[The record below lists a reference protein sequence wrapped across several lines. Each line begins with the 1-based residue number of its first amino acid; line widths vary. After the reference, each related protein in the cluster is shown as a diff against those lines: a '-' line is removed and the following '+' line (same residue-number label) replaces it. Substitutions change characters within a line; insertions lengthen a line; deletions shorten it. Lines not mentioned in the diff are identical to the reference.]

1 VSQPWQEM
9 SWPARGPGGGNASP
23 PTGPGSNWSRGR
35 IDLTGPAPGREQ
47 AGSPAPEPAGR
58 PDRRASVSYRPGALL
73 TGRGAMLGMFVLSFL
88 GILIATWLHWSPLA
102 GGSFVLGCVVA
113 ALRTKHRDLLTVV
126 VSPPLLFFCALV
138 GVKALTSSGDRLVS
152 VAGGTALTLANVA
165 PWLFAGV
172 AISLI
177 IAWCRGLPRCVNDL
191 RRELR
196 GDREAGRA
204 QAAESTAS
212 GGYSRPRP
220 GSGSRG

>member
-1 VSQPWQEM
+1 MSQPWQEM

-23 PTGPGSNWSRGR
+23 PSGPGSNWSRSR
-35 IDLTGPAPGREQ
+35 IDLTAASPDRAA
-47 AGSPAPEPAGR
+47 AGSRVPEPAGR
-58 PDRRASVSYRPGALL
+58 PDRRASVNQRAGPLL
-73 TGRGAMLGMFVLSFL
+73 TGRGALLGMFALSFL
-88 GILIATWLHWSPLA
+88 GILVATWLHWSPLA
-102 GGSFVLGCVVA
+102 GGSFVLGCAAA

-138 GVKALTSSGDRLVS
+138 GVKALTATGDPLVS

-177 IAWCRGLPRCVNDL
+177 IAWCRGLRSCVSDL

-196 GDREAGRA
+196 GDPEPGRA
-204 QAAESTAS
+204 RAAGGTGS
-212 GGYSRPRP
+212 GDYSRPRTGAG
-220 GSGSRG
+220 GSG